1 MDFKKDI
8 YQDTD
13 IKKYVKIIARDPR
26 AFASLAN
33 ALLNK
38 GYVDEAMSV
47 CEEGL
52 EADPDFI
59 AGRAVL
65 GKCYVKDG
73 KIDKAQEE
81 FEAILE
87 QNHDNVVALIGLG
100 EIYYSMEEYNQALE
114 MYERLLFIDPMNE
127 EFQEMVEKIKG
138 LQSGAVPPPSKEKT
152 PSEGAG
158 GEEEEVTVSDQ
169 KEEPYRKEPAP
180 SFGRE
185 PAVEEAPPASP
196 GESLVTSGSV
206 DTLLNLIGD
215 TLLLARNVLERGFDE
230 SNQLLFNRLAS
241 GTNISVWEDVNRRL
255 ASYLNKEADE
265 GEIVPIERG
274 VSPHKS
280 EEIQIDGTENIG
292 IASKQEVK
300 IDQNIVSYDSIVSN
314 DQIAYESVA
323 QSSAEGEDVGSLPE
337 EEIPETT
344 LKGADALDMDLEE
357 SEAEPE
363 ESLIPENILQEP
375 MSEEP
380 SPSAQQEED
389 YPVPPSRETSEMEDE
404 ILDAEEEIL
413 DEEELLDESL
423 EEVGEEPP
431 AGLPEEEIEPDLSG
445 GEPGDVEAPAA
456 FDEEETLSQ
465 EEGGEGFREDSYPS
479 LEEDLSH
486 PQDLNALMAEAEKS
500 LSGAGIETDEG
511 LDDDIMDELEAET
524 RSLQDAKNSE
534 AFSGESLVHIDEE
547 SSLEEGEND
556 KFVGHQ
562 EIDVGAVEPSGQQ
575 EQSKFQGQ
583 DELEMTETAF
593 PRPSAPGSSAEQ
605 IEPPSDLDLKE
616 EPLTVS
622 IPEAGEISIDETRK
636 DNDNADELVDADD
649 ETLDDIGKWLNDL

>member
-8 YQDTD
+8 YQDPD

-38 GYVDEAMSV
+38 GYVDEAISV

-52 EADPDFI
+52 EDDPDFI

-100 EIYYSMEEYNQALE
+100 EIYYSMEKYSSALA

-138 LQSGAVPPPSKEKT
+138 LQSGAIPAPP
-152 PSEGAG
+152 
-158 GEEEEVTVSDQ
+158 
-169 KEEPYRKEPAP
+169 KEPAP
-180 SFGRE
+180 EEEEAGVEEEEKSG
-185 PAVEEAPPASP
+185 AVEEP
-196 GESLVTSGSV
+196 GEMEVPGIEEEMPEASSTPEILATAESVGSLL
-206 DTLLNLIGD
+206 TLAD
-215 TLLLARNVLERGFDE
+215 KTVRKAREVLERGFDE

-241 GTNISVWEDVNRRL
+241 AMNIPVWEEINRRFD
-255 ASYLNKEADE
+255 SYLSHEAGE

-314 DQIAYESVA
+314 DQIAYESVN
-323 QSSAEGEDVGSLPE
+323 QNTPEGEE
-337 EEIPETT
+337 EEPFSEEGIPDTT
-344 LKGADALDMDLEE
+344 LKEGGALDMDLQD
-357 SEAEPE
+357 SGEAPE
-363 ESLIPENILQEP
+363 EDLIPENSLDEDIPEE
-375 MSEEP
+375 EEP
-380 SPSAQQEED
+380 APEVEDLPVSPPQED
-389 YPVPPSRETSEMEDE
+389 AGLMEEE
-404 ILDAEEEIL
+404 ILEEEEEILEEEEEIL
-413 DEEELLDESL
+413 DEGLEEAGEELSAEPPEVTAEPLLSPDVSQGT
-423 EEVGEEPP
+423 EELPTFDGEEDGL
-431 AGLPEEEIEPDLSG
+431 AG
-445 GEPGDVEAPAA
+445 
-456 FDEEETLSQ
+456 DEE
-465 EEGGEGFREDSYPS
+465 EGFREDSYPS

-511 LDDDIMDELEAET
+511 LDEDIMDELEAET
-524 RSLQDAKNSE
+524 RSLQDAKSRE
-534 AFSGESLVHIDEE
+534 AFSGESLVHLDTESTLEGGDE
-547 SSLEEGEND
+547 D
-556 KFVGHQ
+556 KFAGHQ
-562 EIDVGAVEPSGQQ
+562 EIDVGAVEPSG
-575 EQSKFQGQ
+575 ETEESRFQGQ
-583 DELEMTETAF
+583 DELEMTESSLPRTSA
-593 PRPSAPGSSAEQ
+593 PRPTSEQ
-605 IEPPSDLDLKE
+605 MEPPSDLDLKE
-616 EPLTVS
+616 EPFAA
-622 IPEAGEISIDETRK
+622 PAAEEGEISIDEARK

>member
-8 YQDTD
+8 YQDPD

-26 AFASLAN
+26 TFASLAN

-38 GYVDEAMSV
+38 GYVDEAISV

-100 EIYYSMEEYNQALE
+100 EIYYSMEEYSGALE

-138 LQSGAVPPPSKEKT
+138 LQSGAIPAPSRAET
-152 PSEGAG
+152 PVETPEGE
-158 GEEEEVTVSDQ
+158 GEEAPEPFQ
-169 KEEPYRKEPAP
+169 AEEPYPEEAAP
-180 SFGRE
+180 SFDRE
-185 PAVEEAPPASP
+185 PAAEEPPPVSP
-196 GESLVTSGSV
+196 GETLVTADSV
-206 DTLLNLIGD
+206 DALLNLIGE
-215 TLLLARNVLERGFDE
+215 TVVRARHVLERGFDE

-241 GTNISVWEDVNRRL
+241 GTNRSVWEDVNRRL
-255 ASYLNKEADE
+255 DSYLSQEADE

-280 EEIQIDGTENIG
+280 EEIEIDGTENIG

-323 QSSAEGEDVGSLPE
+323 KNHEEDEEAGVLPE

-357 SEAEPE
+357 NEGEGE
-363 ESLIPENILQEP
+363 ESLIPENVL
-375 MSEEP
+375 EEP
-380 SPSAQQEED
+380 LTEEPASSAEEEGLS
-389 YPVPPSRETSEMEDE
+389 VPPSEPEDDLQEE

-413 DEEELLDESL
+413 DEEEGLLDEGLDEIS
-423 EEVGEEPP
+423 EEPP
-431 AGLPEEEIEPDLSG
+431 AGLPEEEIEPGLSSEATG
-445 GEPGDVEAPAA
+445 TDAAPA
-456 FDEEETLSQ
+456 FDSEETLSP
-465 EEGGEGFREDSYPS
+465 EEGDGDFREDSYPS
-479 LEEDLSH
+479 LEEDVSH

-511 LDDDIMDELEAET
+511 LEDDIMDELEAET
-524 RSLQDAKNSE
+524 RSLQDAKNRE
-534 AFSGESLVHIDEE
+534 AFSGESLVHLDEE
-547 SSLEEGEND
+547 SSLAEGDND
-556 KFVGHQ
+556 KFSGHQ
-562 EIDVGAVEPSGQQ
+562 EIDVGSMEPSG
-575 EQSKFQGQ
+575 EREESKFQGH
-583 DELEMTETAF
+583 DELEMTETAI
-593 PRPSAPGSSAEQ
+593 PRPSAPQPSAQ
-605 IEPPSDLDLKE
+605 QMEPPSDLDLKE
-616 EPLTVS
+616 EPLTAS
-622 IPEAGEISIDETRK
+622 IPETGEISIDETRK